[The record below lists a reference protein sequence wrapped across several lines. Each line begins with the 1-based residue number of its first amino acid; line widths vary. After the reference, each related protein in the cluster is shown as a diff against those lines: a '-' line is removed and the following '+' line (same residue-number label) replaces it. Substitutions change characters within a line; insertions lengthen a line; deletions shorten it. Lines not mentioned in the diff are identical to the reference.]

1 MKSQHIY
8 LSMGVTWCNQ
18 MQRTIFFPSSFHS
31 SHNAFFLEPKK
42 DTQNL
47 KKKKYKK
54 RKKKMKKIYPAK
66 QPHSYT
72 NHTLKKHRMTDQN
85 TDRQQR
91 RLTQKRKQ
99 KHVLGKP

>member
-1 MKSQHIY
+1 
-8 LSMGVTWCNQ
+8 
-18 MQRTIFFPSSFHS
+18 
-31 SHNAFFLEPKK
+31 
-42 DTQNL
+42 
-47 KKKKYKK
+47 
-54 RKKKMKKIYPAK
+54 MKKIYPAK

>member
-47 KKKKYKK
+47 KKKIQ
-54 RKKKMKKIYPAK
+54 KKKEKNEEDI
-66 QPHSYT
+66 SS
-72 NHTLKKHRMTDQN
+72 
-85 TDRQQR
+85 
-91 RLTQKRKQ
+91 
-99 KHVLGKP
+99 